1 MHDDACTVPY
11 RYTGSSRL
19 GHPAGLKRAVKS
31 PGGPIRWTLEGWMHR
46 GLVWRFG
53 FDWLLL
59 SGDFWSLLRFL
70 MPTDVDAQRAL
81 SFMWIFE

>member
-1 MHDDACTVPY
+1 MSIGFPEVC
-11 RYTGSSRL
+11 
-19 GHPAGLKRAVKS
+19 LKRAVKS

-59 SGDFWSLLRFL
+59 SDDFLVLAPF
-70 MPTDVDAQRAL
+70 PDAR
-81 SFMWIFE
+81 WC

>member
-1 MHDDACTVPY
+1 
-11 RYTGSSRL
+11 
-19 GHPAGLKRAVKS
+19 
-31 PGGPIRWTLEGWMHR
+31 MHR